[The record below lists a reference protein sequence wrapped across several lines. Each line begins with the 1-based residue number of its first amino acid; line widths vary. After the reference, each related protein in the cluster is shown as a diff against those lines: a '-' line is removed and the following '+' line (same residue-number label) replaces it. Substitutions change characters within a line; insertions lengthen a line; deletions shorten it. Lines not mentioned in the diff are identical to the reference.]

1 MDVLVPVDGS
11 PGSARAVE
19 FAVQLA
25 EEYDARLHVVHISD
39 AETEATERIL
49 ADAEERVV
57 GADADV
63 ELVLAEGL
71 DVRPA
76 AGVGAEIARL
86 VEEEGYDHV
95 VMGHDREEDV
105 VERVILGSAASA
117 VLDEL
122 WVPTTIVP

>member
-19 FAVQLA
+19 FAVEFA
-25 EEYDARLHVVHISD
+25 AEYDARLHLVHISD
-39 AETEATERIL
+39 AETEATDRIL
-49 ADAEERVV
+49 ADAEERVA

-63 ELVLAEGL
+63 DLVLADDL

-76 AGVGAEIARL
+76 TGVGTEIARL
-86 VEEEGYDHV
+86 VEEEGYEHV

-105 VERVILGSAASA
+105 VERFILGSAASA

-122 WVPTTIVP
+122 SVPTTIVP